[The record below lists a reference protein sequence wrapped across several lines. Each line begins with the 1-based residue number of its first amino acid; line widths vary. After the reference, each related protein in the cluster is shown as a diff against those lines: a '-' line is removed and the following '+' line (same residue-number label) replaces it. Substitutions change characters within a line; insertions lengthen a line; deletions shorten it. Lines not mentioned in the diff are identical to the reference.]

1 VPVLVLGAALLPLP
15 LVVSRAAGVET
26 EAALG
31 HQQLMLDQGHELEDW
46 LGLID
51 QRLDKLHKDEVLTAI
66 RCRFLLIKVAA
77 LAAAAIE
84 ALED

>member
-1 VPVLVLGAALLPLP
+1 MTKM
-15 LVVSRAAGVET
+15 RAILEEIAQERMWQTTHWGV
-26 EAALG
+26 A
-31 HQQLMLDQGHELEDW
+31 HDQNHELEDW

-51 QRLDKLHKDEVLTAI
+51 QRMDKLHSDEVLTPI
-66 RCRFLLIKVAA
+66 RRRFLLIKVAA

>member
-1 VPVLVLGAALLPLP
+1 MTKMGVILEEIAQERAWQTKHWGAA
-15 LVVSRAAGVET
+15 
-26 EAALG
+26 
-31 HQQLMLDQGHELEDW
+31 HDQGHELEDW